1 MVIKDSI
8 SVKKPKKIPELC
20 VPASNLNVLK
30 YAVAYG
36 ADAVYIGGGKYNL
49 RTFGDNF
56 TIGELQQ
63 GVEFAHFHNVKVYIT
78 LNAII
83 NEHELEDL
91 IEYVDKIKDIEFD
104 AFIISDPVVL
114 QLLKQKIPAA
124 RARIHISTQI
134 STSNSIAVDFWA
146 SQGVSRI
153 NLAREVTYSD
163 LCNIIANKNPVT
175 TEIEVFVHGALC
187 ISYSGRCM
195 LSKYMSGR
203 DANKG
208 KCSHSCRWQYFLME
222 EKRQNMFFPI
232 DQDKK
237 GTYIYNSRDLCLLPK
252 LDLIVDA
259 GVDSLKIE
267 GRMKTESYVS
277 LTTWIYRKALQYI
290 KEGKFTRQKIS
301 YLVKELDK
309 ATHRNFTQG
318 FMFNDNNSDR
328 ELTENDNV
336 GYIRNYRFVGV
347 YKDYSKKHNGPIIR
361 VKNQFKSG
369 ETIDVLQPKENPK
382 KFVVKKML
390 LANNEEEIGVANPN
404 DLVIIKD
411 IGEVNQYSIFRVKA

>member
-1 MVIKDSI
+1 MAIKNNKKSI
-8 SVKKPKKIPELC
+8 KIPELC

-56 TIGELQQ
+56 TTSELQQ
-63 GVEFAHFHNVKVYIT
+63 GVEFAHSHNVKVYFT

-83 NEHELEDL
+83 NENEIEDL
-91 IEYVDKIKDIEFD
+91 KEYIHKIKDIEFD
-104 AFIISDPVVL
+104 AFIISDPAVL
-114 QLLKQKIPAA
+114 QLIKQITPS
-124 RARIHISTQI
+124 ARIHISTQT
-134 STSNSIAVDFWA
+134 STSNSIAVNFWA
-146 SQGVSRI
+146 SKGASRI

-163 LCNIIANKNPVT
+163 LCNIIAHKKTDT

-208 KCSHSCRWQYFLME
+208 QCSHSCRWQYYLME
-222 EKRQNMFFPI
+222 EKRPNMFFPI
-232 DQDKK
+232 DQDKR

-252 LDLIVDA
+252 LDLLVAA
-259 GVDSLKIE
+259 GVNSLKIE

-277 LTTWIYRKALQYI
+277 LTTWAYRKALGYI
-290 KEGKFTRQKIS
+290 EEGKFTGRKIS
-301 YLVKELDK
+301 YLMKELDK

-318 FMFNDNNSDR
+318 FMFMDDNNNR

-336 GYIRNYRFVGV
+336 GYIKKYRFVGV
-347 YKDYSKKHNGPIIR
+347 YESFSEKYNGPIIR
-361 VKNQFKSG
+361 VKNQFRVG
-369 ETIDVLQPKENPK
+369 ETLDILQPNENLK

-390 LANNEEEIGVANPN
+390 LANTAEEIKVANPN
-404 DLVIIKD
+404 DLVIICD
-411 IGEVNQYSIFRVKA
+411 IGKINQYSIYRIKT

>member
-1 MVIKDSI
+1 MAIKNSI
-8 SVKKPKKIPELC
+8 SVKKPKKLPELC

-30 YAVAYG
+30 YAAAYG
-36 ADAVYIGGGKYNL
+36 ADSIYIGGGKYNL

-56 TIGELQQ
+56 TISELQQ
-63 GVEFAHFHNVKVYIT
+63 GVDFAHSHNVKVYFT
-78 LNAII
+78 FNAII
-83 NEHELEDL
+83 SENEIEDL
-91 IEYVDKIKDIEFD
+91 KDYIGKIKDIKFD
-104 AFIISDPVVL
+104 AFIISDPAVMN
-114 QLLKQKIPAA
+114 LLKQIIPA
-124 RARIHISTQI
+124 ARIHISTQT

-146 SQGVSRI
+146 AQGASRI

-163 LCNIIANKNPVT
+163 LCNIIVHKKPAT

-208 KCSHSCRWQYFLME
+208 QCSHSCRWQYFLME

-232 DQDKK
+232 DQDKR

-252 LDLIVDA
+252 LDLLVAA

-290 KEGKFTRQKIS
+290 EEGKFTEQKIS
-301 YLVKELDK
+301 YLIKELDK

-318 FMFNDNNSDR
+318 FMFADNNSSS

-347 YKDYSKKHNGPIIR
+347 YEGYSKKYSGPIMR
-361 VKNQFKSG
+361 VKNQFKVG
-369 ETIDVLQPKENPK
+369 EILDVLQPDENPK
-382 KFVVKKML
+382 KFVVKRML
-390 LANNEEEIGVANPN
+390 LANTEEEIGVANPN
-404 DLVIIKD
+404 DLVIIND
-411 IGEVNQYSIFRVKA
+411 IGEVNQYSIFRIKA

>member
-1 MVIKDSI
+1 MIKKNYISI
-8 SVKKPKKIPELC
+8 KKAVKIPELC

-56 TIGELQQ
+56 KISEMQQ
-63 GVEFAHFHNVKVYIT
+63 GVEFAHCNNIKVYFT

-83 NEHELEDL
+83 NENEIEDL
-91 IEYVDKIKDIEFD
+91 KDYINEIKDIEFD
-104 AFIISDPVVL
+104 AFIISDPSVL
-114 QLLKQKIPAA
+114 YFLKQIIPT
-124 RARIHISTQI
+124 ARIHISTQV
-134 STSNSIAVDFWA
+134 STSNSISVNFWA
-146 SQGVSRI
+146 SQGASRI
-153 NLAREVTYSD
+153 NLAREVPYSD
-163 LCNIIANKNPVT
+163 LCNIILNKKPAKI
-175 TEIEVFVHGALC
+175 EIEVFIHGALC

-208 KCSHSCRWQYFLME
+208 QCSHSCRWQYFLME

-232 DQDKK
+232 EQDKR

-252 LDLIVDA
+252 LDLLVDA

-290 KEGKFTRQKIS
+290 KEGKFTEPKIS
-301 YLVKELDK
+301 YLIKELDK

-318 FMFNDNNSDR
+318 FMFINNNNNN
-328 ELTENDNV
+328 ELTDNDNV

-347 YKDYSKKHNGPIIR
+347 CENGYNKRYNSPIIR
-361 VKNQFKSG
+361 VKNQFKVG
-369 ETIDVLQPKENPK
+369 EAIDILQPDQDPK
-382 KFVVKKML
+382 KFKIKKII
-390 LANNEEEIGVANPN
+390 LANTGEDIKVANPN
-404 DLVIIKD
+404 DLIIIND
-411 IGEVNQYSIFRVKA
+411 IGQLNHYSIFRIKA

>member
-1 MVIKDSI
+1 MIKKNYI
-8 SVKKPKKIPELC
+8 PVKKSKKLPELC

-56 TIGELQQ
+56 TIDELQQ
-63 GVEFAHFHNVKVYIT
+63 SIEFAHSHNVKVYLT

-83 NEHELEDL
+83 S
-91 IEYVDKIKDIEFD
+91 EYEMEGLKDYICKIKDTEFD
-104 AFIISDPVVL
+104 AFIISDPSVM
-114 QLLKQKIPAA
+114 QLLKQIIPA
-124 RARIHISTQI
+124 ARIHISTQT
-134 STSNSIAVDFWA
+134 STSNSIAVNFWA
-146 SQGVSRI
+146 SQGASRI
-153 NLAREVTYSD
+153 NLAREVNYSD
-163 LCNIIANKNPVT
+163 LCNIIANKGPAK

-195 LSKYMSGR
+195 LSKYMTGR

-208 KCSHSCRWQYFLME
+208 QCSHSCRWQYFLME

-232 DQDKK
+232 DQDKR

-252 LDLIVDA
+252 LDLIVAA

-277 LTTWIYRKALQYI
+277 LTTWVYRKALQYI
-290 KEGKFTRQKIS
+290 EEGKFTGQKIS
-301 YLVKELDK
+301 YLMKELDK
-309 ATHRNFTQG
+309 ATHRNFTLG
-318 FMFNDNNSDR
+318 FMFLDSNKRS

-336 GYIRNYRFVGV
+336 GYIKNYRFVGV
-347 YKDYSKKHNGPIIR
+347 YEGHSKKYNGLVIK
-361 VKNQFKSG
+361 VKNQFKAG
-369 ETIDVLQPKENPK
+369 ETLDILQPNENPK
-382 KFVVKKML
+382 KFMIKRML
-390 LANNEEEIGVANPN
+390 LANTEEEIEVANPN
-404 DLVIIKD
+404 DLVIIND
-411 IGEVNQYSIFRVKA
+411 IGEVNQYSIFRIKA

>member
-1 MVIKDSI
+1 MIKKDI
-8 SVKKPKKIPELC
+8 KKKIKLPELC

-56 TIGELQQ
+56 TTTELKQ
-63 GVEFAHFHNVKVYIT
+63 GIEFAHSHNVKVYFT

-83 NEHELEDL
+83 SENEIKDL
-91 IEYVDKIKDIEFD
+91 KDYIHKIKDIEFD
-104 AFIISDPVVL
+104 AFIISDPAVL
-114 QLLKQKIPAA
+114 NLLKQIIPA
-124 RARIHISTQI
+124 ARIHISTQT
-134 STSNSIAVDFWA
+134 STSNSLAVNFWA
-146 SQGVSRI
+146 SLGASRI

-163 LCNIIANKNPVT
+163 LCNIIVHKKPA

-208 KCSHSCRWQYFLME
+208 QCSHSCRWQYYLME
-222 EKRQNMFFPI
+222 EKRPNMFFPV
-232 DQDKK
+232 DQDKR

-252 LDLIVDA
+252 LDLLVA
-259 GVDSLKIE
+259 EEVDSLKIE

-277 LTTWIYRKALQYI
+277 MTTWVYRKALGYI
-290 KEGKFTRQKIS
+290 EEGKFTRQKIS
-301 YLVKELDK
+301 YLMKELDK
-309 ATHRNFTQG
+309 ATHRNFTLG
-318 FMFNDNNSDR
+318 FMFLDDSRHR

-336 GYIRNYRFVGV
+336 GYIKKFRFIGV
-347 YKDYSKKHNGPIIR
+347 YESFSEKYNGPIIR
-361 VKNQFKSG
+361 VKNQFKVG
-369 ETIDVLQPKENPK
+369 EKLDILQPNENPK
-382 KFVVKKML
+382 KFMVKKML
-390 LANNEEEIGVANPN
+390 LANTQEVIKVANPN
-404 DLVIIKD
+404 DLVIICN
-411 IGEVNQYSIFRVKA
+411 IGKINQYSIYRIKA

>member
-1 MVIKDSI
+1 MIIKNSI
-8 SVKKPKKIPELC
+8 SVKKPKKLPELS

-56 TIGELQQ
+56 SISELQQ
-63 GVEFAHFHNVKVYIT
+63 GVEFAHSHNVKVYLT

-83 NEHELEDL
+83 SENEIEDL
-91 IEYVDKIKDIEFD
+91 RDYISKIKDIEFD
-104 AFIISDPVVL
+104 AFIISDPAVMN
-114 QLLKQKIPAA
+114 LLKQIIPA
-124 RARIHISTQI
+124 ARIHISTQT
-134 STSNSIAVDFWA
+134 STSNGIAVDFWA
-146 SQGVSRI
+146 SQGAFRI

-163 LCNIIANKNPVT
+163 LCNITAHKNPVN

-208 KCSHSCRWQYFLME
+208 QCSHSCRWQYFLME

-232 DQDKK
+232 DQDKR

-252 LDLIVDA
+252 LDLIVAA

-277 LTTWIYRKALQYI
+277 LTTWIYREALQYI
-290 KEGKFTRQKIS
+290 EEGKFTGQKIS
-301 YLVKELDK
+301 YLMKELDK

-318 FMFNDNNSDR
+318 FMFADNNSNS

-336 GYIRNYRFVGV
+336 GYIKNYRFVGV
-347 YKDYSKKHNGPIIR
+347 YEGYSKKYNGPITR
-361 VKNQFKSG
+361 VKNQFKTG
-369 ETIDVLQPKENPK
+369 ETLDILQPNENPK
-382 KFVVKKML
+382 KFMIKRML
-390 LANNEEEIGVANPN
+390 FANTEEEIKVANPN
-404 DLVIIKD
+404 DLVIIND
-411 IGEVNQYSIFRVKA
+411 IGEVNQYSIFRIKA

>member
-1 MVIKDSI
+1 
-8 SVKKPKKIPELC
+8 

-56 TIGELQQ
+56 TTTELKQ
-63 GVEFAHFHNVKVYIT
+63 GIEFAHSHNVKVYFT

-83 NEHELEDL
+83 SENEIEDL
-91 IEYVDKIKDIEFD
+91 KDYIHKIKDIAFD
-104 AFIISDPVVL
+104 AFIISDPAVL
-114 QLLKQKIPAA
+114 YLIKQIIPAA
-124 RARIHISTQI
+124 RIHVSTQT
-134 STSNSIAVDFWA
+134 STSNSLAVNFWA
-146 SQGVSRI
+146 YQGASRI

-163 LCNIIANKNPVT
+163 LCNIIAHKKPGT
-175 TEIEVFVHGALC
+175 TEIEVFIHGALC

-208 KCSHSCRWQYFLME
+208 QCSHSCRWRYYMME

-232 DQDKK
+232 DQDKR

-252 LDLIVDA
+252 LDLLIAA

-277 LTTWIYRKALQYI
+277 LTTWVYRKALGYI

-301 YLVKELDK
+301 YLMNELDK

-318 FMFNDNNSDR
+318 FMFLDDKKHN

-336 GYIRNYRFVGV
+336 GYIKKYRFVGV
-347 YKDYSKKHNGPIIR
+347 YESFSEKYNGPIIR
-361 VKNQFKSG
+361 VKNQFKVG
-369 ETIDVLQPKENPK
+369 ETLDILQPYENPR
-382 KFVVKKML
+382 KFVIKYIYMV
-390 LANNEEEIGVANPN
+390 NNEEQIEVANPN
-404 DLVIIKD
+404 DLIIICDLGK
-411 IGEVNQYSIFRVKA
+411 INQYSIYRIKS

>member
-1 MVIKDSI
+1 MVIKNSI
-8 SVKKPKKIPELC
+8 TVNKPGKLPELC

-63 GVEFAHFHNVKVYIT
+63 GVEFAHSHNVKVYFT

-83 NEHELEDL
+83 NENEIEDL
-91 IEYVDKIKDIEFD
+91 RDYVGKIKDIKFD
-104 AFIISDPVVL
+104 AFIISDPAVMH
-114 QLLKQKIPAA
+114 LLKQIITA
-124 RARIHISTQI
+124 ARIHISTQT

-146 SQGVSRI
+146 SLGASRI
-153 NLAREVTYSD
+153 NLAREVTYFD
-163 LCNIIANKNPVT
+163 LCNITAHKKPAT

-208 KCSHSCRWQYFLME
+208 QCSHSCRWQYFLME

-232 DQDKK
+232 DQDKR

-252 LDLIVDA
+252 LDLIVAA

-290 KEGKFTRQKIS
+290 KEGKFTGQKIS

-318 FMFNDNNSDR
+318 FMFLENNSNS

-347 YKDYSKKHNGPIIR
+347 YEGYNKKYNGPIMR
-361 VKNQFKSG
+361 VKNQFKAG
-369 ETIDVLQPKENPK
+369 ETLDVLQPNENPK
-382 KFVVKKML
+382 KFMIKRML
-390 LANNEEEIGVANPN
+390 LTNTEEEIGVANPN
-404 DLVIIKD
+404 DLVIIND
-411 IGEVNQYSIFRVKA
+411 IGEVNRYSIFRIKA